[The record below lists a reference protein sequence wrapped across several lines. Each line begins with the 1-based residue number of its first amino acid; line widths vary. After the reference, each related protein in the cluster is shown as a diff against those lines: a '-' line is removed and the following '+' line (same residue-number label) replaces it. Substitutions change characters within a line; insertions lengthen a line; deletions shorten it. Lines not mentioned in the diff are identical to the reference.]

1 MHGEASAPRRPA
13 EWEARRL
20 LRPATLALLA
30 GAALW
35 AWGVHALWN
44 STALPAL
51 HLPRLDA
58 GHFFSASFLERS
70 AGYRRFL
77 IVDGLLAAVALV
89 AVLAFYA
96 RRGPRLVGESAA
108 GRVGTGMLLAM
119 LGFAVVWLAELPFG
133 LAGLWWERRH
143 GVSHQGILEWLF
155 QSFFGLG
162 SEFVFLCIGVGIAM
176 GLAGVLR
183 RWWWAAATPIFAGLA
198 LVSVLVGPYLIP
210 DTSPL
215 ESPRLLADAHAL
227 ERREG
232 VDEARLRVQKVHR
245 FTTAPNAESTGL
257 GPTSTVVLWDTL
269 LGGGFSRREVR
280 VVMAHEIGHL
290 AHRDPLKR
298 VGWLALF
305 LVPALGA
312 VALATRR
319 RGGIAN
325 PEAVPTAILVLVVAQ
340 LLAAPFLNAAYRRQ
354 EAAADWAALSA
365 THDPAAVR
373 SAMHRLAVK
382 SLSDPTPPGWTY
394 GLFAEHPTIMQRIA
408 MARAWEE
415 GLR

>member
-1 MHGEASAPRRPA
+1 MHGAGSVSRRPA
-13 EWEARRL
+13 GWQLGRL
-20 LRPATLALLA
+20 VRPATFALLA
-30 GAALW
+30 GGALW
-35 AWGVHALWN
+35 VWAAHALWS
-44 STALPAL
+44 STALPPL
-51 HLPRLDA
+51 HLPQLEA
-58 GHFFSASFLERS
+58 GHFFSPSFLERS
-70 AGYRRFL
+70 AGYQRFL
-77 IVDGLLAAVALV
+77 AIDGLLATATLIAVLV
-89 AVLAFYA
+89 AYA
-96 RRGPRLVGESAA
+96 RRGSRLIGESAA

-143 GVSHQGILEWLF
+143 AVSHQGIVEWLF

-162 SEFVFLCIGVGIAM
+162 SEFVFVCLGVGIAM
-176 GLAGVLR
+176 GLAGVMR
-183 RWWWAAATPIFAGLA
+183 RWWWVAAAPIFVALGL
-198 LVSVLVGPYLIP
+198 LSVLVGPYLIP

-215 ESPRLLADAHAL
+215 ESPHLLADARAL

-232 VDEARLRVQKVHR
+232 VDEARLRVQDVHR

-269 LGGGFSRREVR
+269 LDDGFTRPEVR
-280 VVMAHEIGHL
+280 VVIAHEIGHL

-319 RGGIAN
+319 RGGIAS
-325 PEAVPTAILVLVVAQ
+325 PEAVPTALLVLVAAQ
-340 LLAAPFLNAAYRRQ
+340 LLATPFLNAAYRRQ

-365 THDPAAVR
+365 TRDPAAVR

-382 SLSDPTPPGWTY
+382 SLSDPDPPGWREA
-394 GLFAEHPTIMQRIA
+394 LFTDHPTIMQRIA
-408 MARAWEE
+408 MAQAWEE